1 MAEKIREEVKA
12 WLKETGYTV
21 KQMDNFWEEAISFHT
36 IVATISKS
44 GKTWRSL
51 HISAIKDIPELK
63 QLHEKTEEEK
73 ARLVKEKAER
83 EEKERA
89 DAEYYSK
96 HFDEIILQ
104 KIEKGEP
111 LDKDELR
118 ELVHE
123 YKVETHHGSNRRW
136 TRTNTTIICLMNR
149 YFKIKWDEGLTEYQE
164 NEYWDNKPREVFM
177 HTYQKMVEV
186 TEWLEEKPEEKDNIN
201 DTVDNYPKFS
211 DLSVEETSKY
221 F

>member
-1 MAEKIREEVKA
+1 MAEKISKEVRT
-12 WLKETGYTV
+12 WLKESGYTV
-21 KQMDNFWEEAISFHT
+21 EQMDKFWEEAISFNT
-36 IVATISKS
+36 KVDAISKS

-73 ARLVKEKAER
+73 ARLAKEKAER

-89 DAEYYSK
+89 DAEYYAE
-96 HFDEIILQ
+96 HFDEIMLQ

-123 YKVETHHGSNRRW
+123 YEVETRHGSNRRW
-136 TRTNTTIICLMNR
+136 TRTNTTIISLTNR
-149 YFKIKWDEGLTEYQE
+149 YFKIHWDEGLTECQE

-186 TEWLEEKPEEKDNIN
+186 TEWLEEKPEEKDNVN

-211 DLSVEETSKY
+211 DLSIEETSKY